1 MSAYVLTGT
10 PGAGKTVL
18 LRALELRGHPVVEKA
33 ATDLITLSIAL
44 GNPTPWTDPAFI
56 DDVVRLQ
63 RRREPEA
70 GFVDRSPV
78 CTLALC
84 RHLGFTPS
92 ALLTAEV
99 EHALA
104 TYSRTVFFVR
114 NLGSV
119 AATTARQI
127 NVEGALVF
135 ERVHEATYRELGF
148 TLVDVPR
155 GSVADRVTRVE
166 EALAGFPRR
175 APAPPDAG
183 T

>member
-1 MSAYVLTGT
+1 MSACVLTGT

-18 LRALELRGHPVVEKA
+18 LRALELRGHPVVEEA

-44 GNPTPWTDPAFI
+44 GNPTPWTEPSFI

-63 RRREPEA
+63 RLREPRE

-99 EHALA
+99 SRALA

-127 NVEGALVF
+127 NYEGALAF
-135 ERVHEATYRELGF
+135 ERVHEQTYRELDF
-148 TLVDVPR
+148 DLVEVPASTVDERVRLVERTL
-155 GSVADRVTRVE
+155 
-166 EALAGFPRR
+166 
-175 APAPPDAG
+175 APYAEPAS
-183 T
+183 